1 MRSAFTRSSFLFCIA
16 LAGAMSL
23 AADMAR
29 ADVQPAPVQV
39 MVVGLFHL
47 SNPGHDLHNM
57 KVDDVLAPKR
67 QAELAA
73 ITDALARFK
82 PDKVAVEWPRETVDD
97 RYPKYL
103 AGSLPPSRNEVVQL
117 GFRLAK
123 TAHASGVYGIDADGD
138 FPYEPVKTYADA
150 HGLSSQLDAEGAK
163 VDRQM
168 AEQQRLLAE
177 QGLSAALR
185 RVNEPALID
194 ESNAFYRNV
203 LRIGSGNEQPGAE
216 LLAAWYRR
224 NFLICA
230 NLLQLAKPGDHI
242 VVFYGS
248 GHAFLLRQCVR
259 ETPGFQLVEP
269 NDYLPR

>member
-1 MRSAFTRSSFLFCIA
+1 MRSVFARSSFLLCAAWVGA
-16 LAGAMSL
+16 LFL
-23 AADMAR
+23 TADRAR
-29 ADVQPAPVQV
+29 ADAPPAPVQV

-57 KVDDVLAPKR
+57 NVDDVLAPKR

-73 ITDALARFK
+73 ITDPLARFK
-82 PDKVAVEWPRETVDD
+82 PDKVAVEWPRDTVEE
-97 RYPKYL
+97 RFPKYL
-103 AGSLPPSRNEVVQL
+103 AGTLPPSRNEVVQL

-123 TAHASGVYGIDADGD
+123 TAHAAGVYGIDADGD
-138 FPYEPVKTYADA
+138 FPYEPVKAYADA
-150 HGLSSQLDAEGAK
+150 HGLSSLLDAEGAK

-168 AEQQRLLAE
+168 AEQKRLLAE

-185 RVNEPALID
+185 HVNEPASI
-194 ESNAFYRNV
+194 EQGNTFYRTV
-203 LRIGSGNEQPGAE
+203 LRMGSGTEQPGAE

-230 NLLQLAKPGDHI
+230 NLVQLAKPGDHI

-248 GHAFLLRQCVR
+248 GHAFLLRQCVS
-259 ETPGFQLVEP
+259 ETPGFQLVEA

>member
-1 MRSAFTRSSFLFCIA
+1 MRSAFTRSFLFCIA

-82 PDKVAVEWPRETVDD
+82 PDKVAVEWPRETVDE

-123 TAHASGVYGIDADGD
+123 TAHATGVYGIDADGD

-194 ESNAFYRNV
+194 EGNAFYRNV

-230 NLLQLAKPGDHI
+230 NLLQLTKPGDHI

>member
-82 PDKVAVEWPRETVDD
+82 PDKVAVEWPRELVDE
-97 RYPKYL
+97 RFPKYV
-103 AGSLPPSRNEVVQL
+103 AGTLSPSRNEVVQL
-117 GFRLAK
+117 GFRLAR
-123 TAHASGVYGIDADGD
+123 TAHATGVYGVDVDGD
-138 FPYEPVKTYADA
+138 FPYEAVKAYADV
-150 HGLSSQLDAEGAK
+150 HGLSSLLDAEGAK
-163 VDRQM
+163 IDRQM

-185 RVNEPALID
+185 RVNEPGLIA
-194 ESNAFYRNV
+194 EGNTFYRTA
-203 LRIGSGNEQPGAE
+203 LRMGSGNEQPGAE
-216 LLAAWYRR
+216 LLVAWYRR

-248 GHAFLLRQCVR
+248 GHAYLLRQCVS